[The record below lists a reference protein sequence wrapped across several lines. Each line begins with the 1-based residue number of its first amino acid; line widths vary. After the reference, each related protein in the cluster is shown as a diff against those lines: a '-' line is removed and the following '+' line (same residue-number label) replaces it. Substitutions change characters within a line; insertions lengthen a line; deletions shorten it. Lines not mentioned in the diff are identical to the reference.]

1 MKRFYYIDKNE
12 KEQIDLI
19 ELLDYALD
27 YKVKYDDLVIALGK
41 LQKYIDI
48 KQKDDQKN

>member
-19 ELLDYALD
+19 ELFDYALD
-27 YKVKYDDLVIALGK
+27 YKVKYDDIVIALAK
-41 LQKYIDI
+41 LQKHKDI
-48 KQKDDQKN
+48 KEKKCQ

>member
-1 MKRFYYIDKNE
+1 MKKFYYIDKNE

-27 YKVKYDDLVIALGK
+27 YKVKYDDLVIALAK
-41 LQKYIDI
+41 LQKHIDI
-48 KQKDDQKN
+48 KEKNVTN